1 MAAPDGYRELV
12 ESQTPALFRRALL
25 LARDWYLAEDLV
37 QETAVTTLMKW
48 RQVRKADDLAAYL
61 QSASIIK
68 TMSPGTGR

>member
-48 RQVRKADDLAAYL
+48 RQVRKGTGGWYTVRRRTADAGVGQGADD
-61 QSASIIK
+61 
-68 TMSPGTGR
+68 

>member
-48 RQVRKADDLAAYL
+48 RQVRKADDPAAYL
-61 QSASIIK
+61 Q
-68 TMSPGTGR
+68 